1 MKVSS
6 IIPDATPPGFRSL
19 AYGAFCWFLR
29 HPGLL
34 RAVGALFRKWPSTA
48 GRLHQAARADA
59 VMGVLTRP
67 ESFSNTAHEPNM
79 LAGDYII
86 AMDPGPTYAHDRA
99 LLLSRLNSL
108 DVQSDADKEAAAR
121 AAALA
126 ARTAPSG
133 ADTSFD
139 LIDDYLI
146 WVIFHAI
153 QPIFGAAAGQVAAG
167 VGGHTGD
174 QGLQR
179 QYLLQIRYVAGQLLG
194 GGVATLDAQRRANVA
209 ADGLRARMKA
219 MSGDI
224 EKAWGVSMQPADLE
238 RNAVGMS
245 WISHPVTVQS
255 AALVVQELLSR
266 AKIYRS
272 LRAMAQAAEGGV
284 WADSK
289 FRDVVRDHV
298 LELMRFR
305 PVFPLLARNVPRDT
319 GFETGGRE
327 DAECP
332 AGGSVSIW
340 SIAALFD
347 PEAVADSKQF
357 CPHRKWQDEELRWLM
372 FGYGSRHC
380 PAREHAVEIITSAL
394 IGLLTLPEL
403 QLAGRNAIA
412 YEGALMS
419 RMGIRFARKP

>member
-34 RAVGALFRKWPSTA
+34 RTMGALFRKWPSAA
-48 GRLHQAARADA
+48 GRLHQAASADA
-59 VMGVLTRP
+59 VKGVLTRP

-108 DVQSDADKEAAAR
+108 NVQSDADNAAAAR
-121 AAALA
+121 AAAL
-126 ARTAPSG
+126 
-133 ADTSFD
+133 DTSFD

-146 WVIFHAI
+146 WVVFRAI
-153 QPIFGAAAGQVAAG
+153 KPIFGAAAGQVAAG
-167 VGGHTGD
+167 VGGHPDD

-194 GGVATLDAQRRANVA
+194 GGVATLDAQRRADVA

-219 MSGDI
+219 MRSDI
-224 EKAWGVSMQPADLE
+224 EKAWGVSMPPADVE

-266 AKIYRS
+266 PKIYRR
-272 LRAMAQAAEGGV
+272 LLAMAQAAEGGV
-284 WADSK
+284 WADDK

-347 PEAVADSKQF
+347 PDAVADSKQF
-357 CPHRKWQDEELRWLM
+357 CPHREWKDKELRWLM

-380 PAREHAVEIITSAL
+380 PARDHAVEIITSAL

-403 QLAGRNAIA
+403 QLAGRKAIA

-419 RMGIRFARKP
+419 GMGIRFARKP